1 MTDPAAT
8 ALPRAA
14 SGPAPVVV
22 EALLVGRVAP
32 LGVGVLSAIDKHRV
46 DVPLALGASGL
57 QGDEQADRR
66 HHGGDDKALHHVA
79 AEHYAWWAGELPGVD
94 ARRWVPGA
102 FGENLSTCGM
112 TEHEVCVGDRYALGD
127 AQVEVSQA
135 RQPCWKLNLR
145 FDVADMARRVQACR
159 RTGWYY
165 RVRREGVV
173 AAGDTL
179 RLLERPARGGRW
191 RGCCITSTSTR
202 STAPRWPRSPRSSRW
217 PRRGGSWHAA
227 GSTAAASRTGHGGS
241 TAERRRRH
249 CTDALV
255 GGWSAGGVNS
265 SPTSTASKR

>member
-1 MTDPAAT
+1 MTDPAVT

-32 LGVGVLSAIDKHRV
+32 LGAGVLSAIDKHRV
-46 DVPLALGASGL
+46 DRPLALGASGL

-66 HHGGDDKALHHVA
+66 HHGGVDKALHHVA
-79 AEHYAWWAGELPGVD
+79 AEHYAWWAAALPGVD

-112 TEHEVCVGDRYALGD
+112 TEHEVCVGDRYALGG

-145 FDVADMARRVQACR
+145 FGVADMARRVQASQ

-179 RLLERPARGGRW
+179 RLLERP
-191 RGCCITSTSTR
+191 C
-202 STAPRWPRSPRSSRW
+202 PRWPLARLLHHLYVDPLDRVALAEI
-217 PRRGGSWHAA
+217 AA
-227 GSTAAASRTGHGGS
+227 LEPLAASWRQL
-241 TAERRRRH
+241 ARRRLESGRVE
-249 CTDALV
+249 DWARRLD
-255 GGWSAGGVNS
+255 G
-265 SPTSTASKR
+265 

>member
-179 RLLERPARGGRW
+179 RLLERP
-191 RGCCITSTSTR
+191 C
-202 STAPRWPRSPRSSRW
+202 PRWPLARLLHYLYVDPLDR
-217 PRRGGSWHAA
+217 AA
-227 GSTAAASRTGHGGS
+227 LAEIAALEPLAASWRQL
-241 TAERRRRH
+241 ARRRLESGRVE
-249 CTDALV
+249 DWARRLD
-255 GGWSAGGVNS
+255 G
-265 SPTSTASKR
+265 

>member
-179 RLLERPARGGRW
+179 RLLERP
-191 RGCCITSTSTR
+191 C
-202 STAPRWPRSPRSSRW
+202 PRWPLARLLHYLYVDPLDR
-217 PRRGGSWHAA
+217 AA
-227 GSTAAASRTGHGGS
+227 LAEIAALEPLAASWRQL
-241 TAERRRRH
+241 ARRRLDSGRVE
-249 CTDALV
+249 DWARRLD
-255 GGWSAGGVNS
+255 G
-265 SPTSTASKR
+265 